1 MTHCRHVVADAEL
14 TKAAPGKSSCPTT
27 YINGSH
33 RTEVVDTSPR
43 SYVLSSLSLLT
54 PNRRSR
60 SKAYQ
65 ERPRYEAHIKSPS
78 ASQAAHPLLRMQA
91 PQTKRK
97 MEKKKKKKLFDLVLS
112 VSESGAQLT
121 CTKDGKNMM
130 PEAMTGT
137 NVSYALEALRY
148 ATGLFARLYVVQLHK
163 EGRITDEQYQKFRE
177 ETRG

>member
-1 MTHCRHVVADAEL
+1 
-14 TKAAPGKSSCPTT
+14 
-27 YINGSH
+27 
-33 RTEVVDTSPR
+33 
-43 SYVLSSLSLLT
+43 
-54 PNRRSR
+54 
-60 SKAYQ
+60 
-65 ERPRYEAHIKSPS
+65 
-78 ASQAAHPLLRMQA
+78 MQA

-163 EGRITDEQYQKFRE
+163 DGKITDEQYQKFRD

>member
-1 MTHCRHVVADAEL
+1 
-14 TKAAPGKSSCPTT
+14 
-27 YINGSH
+27 
-33 RTEVVDTSPR
+33 
-43 SYVLSSLSLLT
+43 
-54 PNRRSR
+54 
-60 SKAYQ
+60 
-65 ERPRYEAHIKSPS
+65 
-78 ASQAAHPLLRMQA
+78 
-91 PQTKRK
+91 

-148 ATGLFARLYVVQLHK
+148 ASGLFARLYVVQLHK

>member
-1 MTHCRHVVADAEL
+1 
-14 TKAAPGKSSCPTT
+14 
-27 YINGSH
+27 
-33 RTEVVDTSPR
+33 
-43 SYVLSSLSLLT
+43 
-54 PNRRSR
+54 
-60 SKAYQ
+60 
-65 ERPRYEAHIKSPS
+65 
-78 ASQAAHPLLRMQA
+78 
-91 PQTKRK
+91 

-148 ATGLFARLYVVQLHK
+148 ATGLFARLYVVQLHNDGK
-163 EGRITDEQYQKFRE
+163 ITDEQYQKFRE